1 MVGSKSA
8 KHSSFQY
15 SNQKRHAFTLI
26 ELIFAIVFISISIL
40 TVPLMIEVNNESLK
54 RNLAGGAI
62 FLASSVISA
71 GSTIAWDDN
80 SIEDTGSAN
89 VYVTAKILDVNDLG
103 SGSPYARISTTQPIR
118 IGGLAEDKHRKFYD
132 YNLSKTAAGQPKPA
146 QNNDESLGL
155 AIDASAASV
164 SGYKSAYTVSSK
176 RVYVTDTGNVLST
189 ASQGAAIS
197 NLKMIEVSISDADG
211 IVSTLRTYTANIGE
225 AGFAKRRMQ

>member
-8 KHSSFQY
+8 QHVSFKYSSR
-15 SNQKRHAFTLI
+15 KRHAFTLI

-40 TVPLMIEVNNESLK
+40 TVPLMIEVNNDSLK
-54 RNLAGGAI
+54 RNLAGEAI

-71 GSTIAWDDN
+71 GSTTAWDDN
-80 SIEDTGSAN
+80 SIEDTGN
-89 VYVTAKILDVNDLG
+89 TDVYVTAKILDVNILG
-103 SGSPYARISTTQPIR
+103 SGSPYARISKEQPIR

-132 YNLSKTAAGQPKPA
+132 YNLSKPASAQPKPA
-146 QNNDESLGL
+146 QNGDEALGL

-164 SGYKSAYTVSSK
+164 TGYKSAYTVSSK
-176 RVYVTDTGNVLST
+176 RVYVTDTGSVLST
-189 ASQGAAIS
+189 SSLGGTIS

-211 IVSTLRTYTANIGE
+211 VISTLRTYTANIGE